1 MNSYEYKVLPAP
13 ARGDK
18 VRGVKTTEDRFAQ
31 TLGAL
36 LNAQAR
42 DGWEFLRAETLP
54 AEERAGLTRTKTVY
68 LNLLVFRRPIE
79 DAGGADQPAAAHGSP
94 TAPRIVPLA
103 EGKAP
108 RLGPATGG
116 DGNEL

>member
-18 VRGVKTTEDRFAQ
+18 VRGVKTTEDRFAH
-31 TLGAL
+31 AL
-36 LNAQAR
+36 SAALNAQAR

-54 AEERAGLTRTKTVY
+54 AEERTGFTGRRTVY
-68 LNLLVFRRPIE
+68 LNLLVFRRPVDE
-79 DAGGADQPAAAHGSP
+79 EARADQPAAGRPA
-94 TAPRIVPLA
+94 APRIAPLA

-108 RLGPATGG
+108 RLGPATGS
-116 DGNEL
+116 DATDL